1 MDKYARLKRK
11 SGYNRGELNIPKV
24 ERNTLPITMKQVSWI
39 ATLLMVVGAI
49 NWGLVGVFDWNLVSA
64 IFGSWPTVE
73 MIVYLLVG
81 LSGIWGI
88 SLLVPKKSS
97 MGGGM

>member
-1 MDKYARLKRK
+1 MLGGKEETR
-11 SGYNRGELNIPKV
+11 YNCGELKKV
-24 ERNTLPITMKQVSWI
+24 ESQHLTQYLLMKAVSWI

-49 NWGLVGVFDWNLVSA
+49 NWGLAGVFEWNLVAA

-73 MIVYLLVG
+73 LVVYILVG

-88 SLLVPKKSS
+88 SLLVPKKQAG
-97 MGGGM
+97 MGGSM

>member
-1 MDKYARLKRK
+1 MK
-11 SGYNRGELNIPKV
+11 S
-24 ERNTLPITMKQVSWI
+24 VSWI

-49 NWGLVGVFDWNLVSA
+49 NWGLVGLFDWNLVEA
-64 IFGSWPTVE
+64 IFGFSPTVE

-88 SLLVPKKSS
+88 SLLVPKKPA